1 MKLNKLSAIFAL
13 FLVFGLFMSSC
24 NDTTNNPT
32 DPAVVKYPKA
42 PTNIQ
47 ATSIDKET
55 VSLKWTA
62 SVSATE
68 TDFKDYVLYIDGV
81 KQATPI
87 AKATTTL
94 TINSLEEKEYTFAI
108 RGRYN
113 NDTVSTEKAEIKWSP
128 ANRFVN
134 NINDEPIKVYISAS
148 DLGSGLDIFDATGKA
163 PKALKVAGIA
173 NWTIGLETKTANVIK
188 FGPAASLDYNASGT
202 LRTVELCPV
211 PEYAADLS
219 ELYDSEALNKI
230 TRTFGANFVNLN
242 SLTTQV
248 PAGKHPIF
256 ILRETRADGLHY
268 AKVLVK
274 YVGGSFL
281 QGTGDNRYIEC
292 VVSYQATPNLP
303 YAK

>member
-32 DPAVVKYPKA
+32 DPVVVKYPKA
-42 PTNIQ
+42 PTNLQ

-55 VSLKWTA
+55 ISLKWTA
-62 SVSATE
+62 SVSETE
-68 TDFKDYVLYIDGV
+68 TDFKDYVLYMDGEKV
-81 KQATPI
+81 NKTI
-87 AKATTTL
+87 AKGTTTL
-94 TINSLEEKEYTFAI
+94 TINSLTEKEYTFAI
-108 RGRYN
+108 RARYN
-113 NDTVSTEKAEIKWSP
+113 NDTVSTEKAEVKWSP
-128 ANRFVN
+128 ANRFTQ
-134 NINDEPIKVYISAS
+134 NINGEAIKVYITAS
-148 DLGSGLDIFDATGKA
+148 DLGSGLDIFDATGLA
-163 PKALKVAGIA
+163 PKALKVANIA
-173 NWTIGLETKTANVIK
+173 NWTFGIDTRTANVIK
-188 FGPAASLDYNASGT
+188 FGPASSLSYTPSGS
-202 LRTVELCPV
+202 LRTVDLCPV

-230 TRTFGANFVNLN
+230 SRTFDANFVNLN

-256 ILRETRADGLHY
+256 ILRERRADGQHY

-281 QGTGDNRYIEC
+281 QGTGDNQYIEC

>member
-32 DPAVVKYPKA
+32 DPVVKYPKA

-62 SVSATE
+62 SVSETE
-68 TDFKDYVLYIDGV
+68 TDFKDYILYIDGV
-81 KQATPI
+81 KQVTPI
-87 AKATTTL
+87 AKGVTTFTQNEL
-94 TINSLEEKEYTFAI
+94 DKEKEYTFAI
-108 RGRYN
+108 RARYN
-113 NDTVSTEKAEIKWSP
+113 NDTVSTDKAEIKWAP

-134 NINDEPIKVYISAS
+134 NINDEPIKVYITAS
-148 DLGSGLDIFDATGKA
+148 DLGSGLDIFDATGLA
-163 PKALKVAGIA
+163 PKALKVANIA
-173 NWTIGLETKTANVIK
+173 NWTFGIDTRTANVLK
-188 FGPAASLDYNASGT
+188 FGPASSLSYTPSGS
-202 LRTVELCPV
+202 LRTVDLCPV

-230 TRTFGANFVNLN
+230 SRTFGANFVNLN

-256 ILRETRADGLHY
+256 ILRETRADGY

-281 QGTGDNRYIEC
+281 QGTGDNQYIEC